1 MKGQAWNV
9 VETLK
14 DKAGPLELTR
24 RTRVCV
30 WDDLQDIPYALPL
43 RESSDE
49 MRRQYAREAAKRC
62 TKEKSLTLEHHDKSL
77 PI

>member
-14 DKAGPLELTR
+14 TTDYGPLELSL

-30 WDDLQDIPYALPL
+30 WDDLVDIPVDIPMRVPSA
-43 RESSDE
+43 E
-49 MRRQYAREAAKRC
+49 MRRLRDKDVRKSIEEEHKRRECLC
-62 TKEKSLTLEHHDKSL
+62 TTSRA
-77 PI
+77 